1 MHSGRILVVEPDDDL
16 RRSLTFAL
24 AAYGYTVIAD
34 QGWPADAT
42 SDAFDCIVLDEQ
54 VLSKSSTLPP
64 TLLSGWPPVLLLA
77 YPAGTLA
84 NEAVTAVIAMPLK
97 GEAVPQAVAAAIGR
111 NGDRLHSW

>member
-16 RRSLTFAL
+16 RRSLTFVL

-42 SDAFDCIVLDEQ
+42 SDAFDCNVLDEQ

-77 YPAGTLA
+77 YSAGALA

-97 GEAVPQAVAAAIGR
+97 GKAVPQAVAAAIGR

>member
-24 AAYGYTVIAD
+24 ATYGYTVIAD

-77 YPAGTLA
+77 YSAGALA